1 MKVFFAT
8 STILL
13 SNASLMSNAFA
24 PARQPRTRTS
34 RLSLVDPALVQSAVD
49 TSSIVTADFAETL
62 GQLALILPLGLGIAA
77 AKGHDYS
84 YDYFTDSTAPDL
96 AMLEVS
102 PAAVAEKAKEEPVS
116 KVKAPEPQIIEEEV
130 VVVAEPEPKPVPV
143 VTAQPGTA
151 SIPSKDLLEKT
162 EEAKSA
168 VAKKGV
174 ADTKQKMESK
184 SKPAAET
191 PAPAPVVE
199 KAASTEVAD
208 TKKPGRKRQI
218 AKGLTLVI
226 AAGTVALGRNVV
238 KAWLGRGML

>member
-1 MKVFFAT
+1 MNRLNF
-8 STILL
+8 SILQFCL
-13 SNASLMSNAFA
+13 DMF
-24 PARQPRTRTS
+24 
-34 RLSLVDPALVQSAVD
+34 VC
-49 TSSIVTADFAETL
+49 
-62 GQLALILPLGLGIAA
+62 
-77 AKGHDYS
+77 KK
-84 YDYFTDSTAPDL
+84 
-96 AMLEVS
+96 
-102 PAAVAEKAKEEPVS
+102 KAKEEPVS